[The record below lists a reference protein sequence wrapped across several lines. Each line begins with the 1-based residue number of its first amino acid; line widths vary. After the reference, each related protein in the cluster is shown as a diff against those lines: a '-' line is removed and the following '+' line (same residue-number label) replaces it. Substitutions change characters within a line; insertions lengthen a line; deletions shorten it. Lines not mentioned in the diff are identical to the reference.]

1 MVMPPPGPLSP
12 SLRLLARPW
21 RDGHPEAHLLEGQGV
36 EAGAENQAVLQVS
49 RLRETLLSR
58 TQDRLLLLAGVSAG
72 LQLHP
77 AVALVREYPEPRHGA
92 APLVVP

>member
-1 MVMPPPGPLSP
+1 MVMPHPGPFSP

-21 RDGHPEAHLLEGQGV
+21 RDGHPEANLLEGQGV
-36 EAGAENQAVLQVS
+36 ETGAENQAILQVP
-49 RLRETLLSR
+49 RLRKALLPGA
-58 TQDRLLLLAGVSAG
+58 QDRLLLLAGVSAG

-77 AVALVREYPEPRHGA
+77 AVALVREYPEPRHGT